1 MSTPIS
7 QGSKLTGL
15 ELYAPH
21 RADVQPEPIGV
32 TSPQTSEPASASEEM
47 PVQDEPNNRDLIDDE
62 QVEAVHAR
70 LDAAIQEAIDNGGF
84 ANREEPADD
93 VPQLP
98 PAPQLRPH
106 DKFASFALPTAE
118 VPSHHYA
125 EAQVASW
132 RRSRL
137 NPVIVPQ
144 PLDTHHRGVRA
155 PLLRYAL
162 MIGAAAAVAYV
173 IAFMPSIP
181 WQRNAV
187 PQDGGNSGATAIAI
201 ETKAEPEPSS
211 RLIAEDQ
218 RAIANEPMPLEVSV
232 DNAVHNASLRLAGLA
247 AGTHLSAGS
256 QVSDLSWQLPL
267 DHLKNVYLYAPTD
280 FVGVMNSALDLVG
293 PDKRL
298 IDRREVR
305 FEWLA
310 KKESRPEPSSSVWP
324 ANPAP
329 VRLLNGD
336 LASTLMRR
344 GQDFLGTGDIAAAR
358 ILFQRLAEAG
368 VADGA
373 FAMAQ
378 TYDPRYLTEHKV
390 IGVVGDEFESAR
402 SLPKSGP
409 SGVCRGGPHAFTN
422 GHEVI
427 SPPWP
432 LNEFS

>member
-15 ELYAPH
+15 ELYAPR
-21 RADVQPEPIGV
+21 RADVQSEPIGV
-32 TSPQTSEPASASEEM
+32 ALPQTSAPASASEEM

-62 QVEAVHAR
+62 QLEAVHAR
-70 LDAAIQEAIDNGGF
+70 LEAAIQEAIDNAGF
-84 ANREEPADD
+84 ANREESADD

-98 PAPQLRPH
+98 PAPQLRPR
-106 DKFASFALPTAE
+106 DKFTCFALPTAE
-118 VPSHHYA
+118 VPRRNYA
-125 EAQVASW
+125 DPEVESW

-137 NPVIVPQ
+137 NPVVVPEPVDAHQ
-144 PLDTHHRGVRA
+144 RSA
-155 PLLRYAL
+155 PTWLLRYAL
-162 MIGAAAAVAYV
+162 MIGGAAAVAYA
-173 IAFMPSIP
+173 IAVMPSI
-181 WQRNAV
+181 QGLRDAL
-187 PQDGGNSGATAIAI
+187 PQDAGNDSAATIAI

-232 DNAVHNASLRLAGLA
+232 DNAVQNASLRLAGLA

-256 QVSDLSWQLPL
+256 QVSDSSWQVPL
-267 DHLKNVYLYAPTD
+267 DRLKNVYLYAPTD
-280 FVGVMNSALDLVG
+280 FVGVMNSALDLLG

-310 KKESRPEPSSSVWP
+310 KKESRPEPSSSISP

-329 VRLLNGD
+329 VQSLNGD
-336 LASTLMRR
+336 VASSLMKR

-358 ILFQRLAEAG
+358 ILFKRLAAAG
-368 VADGA
+368 IADGA
-373 FAMAQ
+373 FAMAR

-390 IGVVGDEFESAR
+390 IGVVGDESKAR
-402 SLPKSGP
+402 VFYQQAAQLGSVEAAHMLEQTVSK
-409 SGVCRGGPHAFTN
+409 
-422 GHEVI
+422 
-427 SPPWP
+427 
-432 LNEFS
+432 

>member
-15 ELYAPH
+15 ELYAPR
-21 RADVQPEPIGV
+21 RADVQSEPIGV
-32 TSPQTSEPASASEEM
+32 ALPQTSAPASASEEM

-62 QVEAVHAR
+62 QLEAVHAR
-70 LDAAIQEAIDNGGF
+70 LEAAIQEAIDNAGF
-84 ANREEPADD
+84 ANREESADD

-98 PAPQLRPH
+98 PAPQLRPR
-106 DKFASFALPTAE
+106 DKFTCFALPTAE
-118 VPSHHYA
+118 VPRRNYA
-125 EAQVASW
+125 DPEVESW

-137 NPVIVPQ
+137 NPVVVPEPVDAHQ
-144 PLDTHHRGVRA
+144 RSA
-155 PLLRYAL
+155 PTWLLRYAL
-162 MIGAAAAVAYV
+162 MIGGAAAVAYA
-173 IAFMPSIP
+173 IAVMPSI
-181 WQRNAV
+181 QGLRDV
-187 PQDGGNSGATAIAI
+187 LPQDAGNDSAATIAI

-232 DNAVHNASLRLAGLA
+232 DNAVQNASLRLAGLA

-256 QVSDLSWQLPL
+256 QVSDLSWQVPL
-267 DHLKNVYLYAPTD
+267 DRLKNVYLYAPTD
-280 FVGVMNSALDLVG
+280 FVGVMNSALDLLG

-310 KKESRPEPSSSVWP
+310 KKESRPEPSSSISP

-329 VRLLNGD
+329 VQSLNGD
-336 LASTLMRR
+336 VASSLMKR

-358 ILFQRLAEAG
+358 ILFKRLAAAG
-368 VADGA
+368 IADGA
-373 FAMAQ
+373 FAMAR

-390 IGVVGDEFESAR
+390 IGVVGDEFESPCFLSA
-402 SLPKSGP
+402 SGAT
-409 SGVCRGGPHAFTN
+409 GICRGGPHA
-422 GHEVI
+422 
-427 SPPWP
+427 
-432 LNEFS
+432 